1 MNQDHN
7 IHSRQHMIKK
17 LQDNKRKDP
26 LSYFQTLKTQSSS
39 KPLTPPEDGE
49 CLTPIEW
56 VVGLGL
62 KVIEED
68 NGEYLSPD
76 SVKDS
81 ELITTTDQVK
91 KLIENFYRNEINDFG
106 DYIGSV
112 NTELAEK
119 ICGWGT
125 VYFQQGES
133 RYEEK
138 CMELYQRGSL
148 KISKVGTII
157 SSIPIYFYS
166 QKLDETVK
174 DSEYIGKIGQSTP
187 ADLFLK
193 VMEYDKGERESESG
207 RLKCRDRDG
216 NFFIFY
222 TKNKTIEDH
231 LIEVGDCFT
240 LEAKIKDHVESPYD
254 RDLEGNRIRI
264 NKLNYVK
271 VVKNYGKPK

>member
-7 IHSRQHMIKK
+7 IQSRQHLIKK

-26 LSYFQTLKTQSSS
+26 LSYFQDLKSQSSS

-68 NGEYLSPD
+68 AGAFLSPD

-81 ELITTTDQVK
+81 ELLSTTDQVK

-106 DYIGSV
+106 DYIGNV

-119 ICGWGT
+119 ICRWGLE
-125 VYFQQGES
+125 YFQQGES
-133 RYEEK
+133 PYEKK
-138 CMELYQRGSL
+138 CMELYHTGSL
-148 KISKVGTII
+148 SISKVGTII

-166 QKLDETVK
+166 RKLDETVK
-174 DSEYIGKIGQSTP
+174 DSEYIGKVSQSV
-187 ADLFLK
+187 ADNLFLK
-193 VMEYDKGERESESG
+193 VMEYDKGEESESG

-216 NFFIFY
+216 NFFVFY
-222 TKNKTIEDH
+222 TKNKTIEEH